1 MVCPVQ
7 WPQQDSLDSSIL
19 FGDLEDMDRYCTMH
33 LDIII
38 FKKSQLT
45 SEKDIYIL
53 KYGIFCP
60 DDRKRKQDNKSFKL
74 QKMNVLYRQEWEWLL
89 IGLSQ
94 WACKK
99 IVIVNDKTEENFR
112 PGLGTKGRG
121 IHRND
126 IIGLSHFWNE
136 GK

>member
-1 MVCPVQ
+1 
-7 WPQQDSLDSSIL
+7 
-19 FGDLEDMDRYCTMH
+19 
-33 LDIII
+33 
-38 FKKSQLT
+38 
-45 SEKDIYIL
+45 
-53 KYGIFCP
+53 
-60 DDRKRKQDNKSFKL
+60 
-74 QKMNVLYRQEWEWLL
+74 MNVLYRQEWEWLL

>member
-1 MVCPVQ
+1 
-7 WPQQDSLDSSIL
+7 
-19 FGDLEDMDRYCTMH
+19 MH
-33 LDIII
+33 DGPGYYY

-45 SEKDIYIL
+45 SGKDIYIL

-99 IVIVNDKTEENFR
+99 IVIVNDKTEEISDR
-112 PGLGTKGRG
+112 VLWAKGPR
-121 IHRND
+121 D
-126 IIGLSHFWNE
+126 SQ
-136 GK
+136 K